1 MEKSRNALQK
11 IRTMEDLGIYNSFL
25 KNSEDRI
32 RELYRMYSFSEDYL
46 MTQVRTIINR
56 RLNQINYLSVVL
68 EMSFIFAN
76 TPEKEKFWYDIVDEL
91 RSESSAVQ

>member
-1 MEKSRNALQK
+1 MEKPRNALQK
-11 IRTMEDLGIYNSFL
+11 IRMMKDLGIYNRFL

-56 RLNQINYLSVVL
+56 RLSRINYLSVVL
-68 EMSFIFAN
+68 EMSFIFAD
-76 TPEKEKFWYDIVDEL
+76 TPEKQDFWNDIVEEL
-91 RSESSAVQ
+91 TSEI

>member
-11 IRTMEDLGIYNSFL
+11 IRTMKDLGIYNRFL

-46 MTQVRTIINR
+46 MTQVRTIVNR

-68 EMSFIFAN
+68 EMSFIFAD
-76 TPEKEKFWYDIVDEL
+76 TPEKQDFWNNIVDEL
-91 RSESSAVQ
+91 RSEI